1 MPYYV
6 APYCPEELLEVKP
19 QAQRDAR
26 FEAAFKLA
34 SLINE
39 GHLSIKLPNGFST
52 RRLIEIKREDLVS
65 KQEEEIIQAVKILCK
80 LSYAKQKVQSLFEQ
94 SQKAHKN
101 ISVLF
106 ENETLTPEEFEEIR
120 QSLKIFESFAR
131 ANSSYKEA
139 LLEAEFAR
147 SILDKSLEIL

>member
-1 MPYYV
+1 M
-6 APYCPEELLEVKP
+6 
-19 QAQRDAR
+19 
-26 FEAAFKLA
+26 
-34 SLINE
+34 
-39 GHLSIKLPNGFST
+39 
-52 RRLIEIKREDLVS
+52 
-65 KQEEEIIQAVKILCK
+65 KILCK